1 VCFPAK
7 THLDRR
13 AGRPFLTHPTG
24 GHQAATH
31 NGVGRKIVDRLPV
44 SPGILMNPGTEIDVH
59 WMTLELKSL
68 RAQFIEINC
77 ALGCVC
83 IDTYTLHIH
92 TSLRVDAWAEWLN
105 MVELLNPYWK
115 RKTKG
120 YSMGKNTAQ
129 QCIRNSSMCSIDKA
143 RAWKLETL
151 QMSIYLGYGCQN
163 LPVCFSRNSTGW
175 YVFVSQL
182 SRKPAISLLKTTK
195 GLLTQLE
202 AKGGH
207 RLIAIPSTASL
218 NKDSP
223 VQGQK
228 NVGLSSPNRM
238 AKDIVSE
245 CSQLSKLYTKTIY
258 ARKNNSPL
266 ELKLTWAVPHKLMST
281 RQLLVE
287 RKAPMVDCNDLR

>member
-1 VCFPAK
+1 
-7 THLDRR
+7 
-13 AGRPFLTHPTG
+13 
-24 GHQAATH
+24 
-31 NGVGRKIVDRLPV
+31 
-44 SPGILMNPGTEIDVH
+44 MNPGTEIDVH

-228 NVGLSSPNRM
+228 NVGLSSFTQQDGKRHRFWMLP
-238 AKDIVSE
+238 AF
-245 CSQLSKLYTKTIY
+245 KTIHQNHICTEKQFTIGIELDMSSAPQTY
-258 ARKNNSPL
+258 VNSAA
-266 ELKLTWAVPHKLMST
+266 TSWAQGSHGGL
-281 RQLLVE
+281 
-287 RKAPMVDCNDLR
+287 

>member
-1 VCFPAK
+1 MGHLYHGYVSANQRVNHHCSRLNRSQWKQIQSHRWVCFPAK

-129 QCIRNSSMCSIDKA
+129 QCYHEILQCA
-143 RAWKLETL
+143 RL
-151 QMSIYLGYGCQN
+151 
-163 LPVCFSRNSTGW
+163 
-175 YVFVSQL
+175 
-182 SRKPAISLLKTTK
+182 
-195 GLLTQLE
+195 
-202 AKGGH
+202 
-207 RLIAIPSTASL
+207 
-218 NKDSP
+218 
-223 VQGQK
+223 
-228 NVGLSSPNRM
+228 
-238 AKDIVSE
+238 
-245 CSQLSKLYTKTIY
+245 
-258 ARKNNSPL
+258 
-266 ELKLTWAVPHKLMST
+266 T
-281 RQLLVE
+281 RQEPENLKPYKWVYTWD
-287 RKAPMVDCNDLR
+287 MVVKTYPCASQEIPPADMSLFHSSQESLQLAC